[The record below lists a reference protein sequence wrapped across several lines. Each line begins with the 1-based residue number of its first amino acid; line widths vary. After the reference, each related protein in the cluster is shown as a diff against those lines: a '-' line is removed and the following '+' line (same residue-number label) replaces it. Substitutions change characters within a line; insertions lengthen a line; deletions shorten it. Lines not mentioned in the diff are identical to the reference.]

1 MSTKSRFFN
10 ASSSDSSDSESDATS
25 EDEQVDEK
33 KEDDTSAATRGASK
47 WAIDSDSD
55 SDDEARTVKSEKDKR
70 LDAMRDHCSLLKNKM
85 KINDWAGVQAEFL
98 KLQKALDN
106 AALVIK
112 EVGIPSFYI
121 GTLVI
126 MQDAV
131 MEVVK
136 DKARYKKLSKNNS
149 KAVTRMKFH
158 FNKTKHILNYKE
170 EMQKFRENPDA
181 GKESSSDSS
190 SSSSSSD
197 SGSDSG
203 SDSDSDSDS
212 DGGKKKKKSGSDSD
226 SDSESGSDDEEW
238 DNDPLSSDSEDDEAS
253 SGLTGRARWVKKVVS
268 KEEMEAARQKE
279 AAKKKLKEEQ
289 RLAAAEARKVLASG
303 TKKIIKKEETLTPKI
318 LQMKLN
324 HLIANRGK
332 KGGDSYKQID
342 TLRVLSTR
350 VRLIIFFMLLLLLLL
365 FGFISFSSSQNF
377 FLFYGDRADHSPLA
391 NLAPS
396 PLHFHFHFHLYLHL
410 HHTQTRCL
418 NVSS

>member
-25 EDEQVDEK
+25 EDEQVDEN

-121 GTLVI
+121 GTLVT
-126 MQDAV
+126 MEDSV

-158 FNKTKHILNYKE
+158 FNKTEHILNYKE
-170 EMQKFRENPDA
+170 EMKKFRENPDA
-181 GKESSSDSS
+181 GRESSSDSS
-190 SSSSSSD
+190 SSSSSSSDD

-212 DGGKKKKKSGSDSD
+212 DSGKKKKKSGSDSD

-238 DNDPLSSDSEDDEAS
+238 DKDSLSSDSEDDEAS

-342 TLRVLSTR
+342 TLRILSTR
-350 VRLIIFFMLLLLLLL
+350 VRWLSFFGRFYSFVLLHKTSPCFFFFIFF
-365 FGFISFSSSQNF
+365 SRSSPITRRTSH
-377 FLFYGDRADHSPLA
+377 RP
-391 NLAPS
+391 
-396 PLHFHFHFHLYLHL
+396 HFHLHLHLHLYFHL
-410 HHTQTRCL
+410 HHTRHAA
-418 NVSS
+418 